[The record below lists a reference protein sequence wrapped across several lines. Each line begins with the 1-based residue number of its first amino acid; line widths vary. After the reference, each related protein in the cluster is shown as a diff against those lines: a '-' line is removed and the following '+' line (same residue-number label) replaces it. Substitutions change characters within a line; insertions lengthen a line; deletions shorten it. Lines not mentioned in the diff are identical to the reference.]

1 MAEAR
6 SCTPPSDRTSSI
18 TGSIRRNKIYGRM
31 PGLTGEMTMAALL
44 PLLWTIISY
53 NDFMLPRLLW
63 GVVSSG
69 SAS

>member
-1 MAEAR
+1 
-6 SCTPPSDRTSSI
+6 
-18 TGSIRRNKIYGRM
+18 
-31 PGLTGEMTMAALL
+31 MTALL

-63 GVVSSG
+63 GAITG